1 MTAQLQRNCQL
12 EPFIIV
18 LKIGE
23 LLKNVLQVASS
34 FQSILKTLK
43 GWACINDLTPIKM

>member
-43 GWACINDLTPIKM
+43 G